1 MASRVALVTGGS
13 RGLGRALVG
22 ALAKRGWTVVTDA
35 RSAEALA
42 GAGRETPGLIG
53 LPGDV
58 RNPAHREALAATID
72 SLGGLN
78 LLVNNASTLGPSPLP
93 PLLQVPLAALTD
105 LLDANVVAP
114 LALLQVLEPLLASQ
128 ACIVSVTS
136 DAAVEG
142 YPGWG
147 AYGASKA
154 ALDQVSNVL
163 AEERPD
169 LVIYSYDPGDM
180 RTAMHQAAFPGE
192 DISDRPLP
200 EEAAVPAF
208 LRLIDSGRPSGRY
221 RASDI
226 LSVVSP

>member
-1 MASRVALVTGGS
+1 
-13 RGLGRALVG
+13 LVG
-22 ALAKRGWTVVTDA
+22 ALAGRGWTVVSDA

-42 GAGRETPGLIG
+42 GVGREIPGLIG

-58 RNPAHREALAATID
+58 RDAAHREALAARIG

-78 LLVNNASTLGPSPLP
+78 LLVNNASSLGPSPLP

-114 LALLQVLEPLLASQ
+114 LALVQVLEPLLVSQ
-128 ACIVSVTS
+128 ACIVNVTS

-154 ALDQVSNVL
+154 ALDQVSIVL

-192 DISDRPLP
+192 DVSDRPLP
-200 EEAAVPAF
+200 DEAAVPAF

>member
-1 MASRVALVTGGS
+1 
-13 RGLGRALVG
+13 
-22 ALAKRGWTVVTDA
+22 VVTDA

-42 GAGRETPGLIG
+42 GVGREIPGLIG

-58 RNPAHREALAATID
+58 RNSAHREAIAATID

-128 ACIVSVTS
+128 ACIVNVTS

-200 EEAAVPAF
+200 DEAAVRAF

>member
-1 MASRVALVTGGS
+1 M
-13 RGLGRALVG
+13 
-22 ALAKRGWTVVTDA
+22 
-35 RSAEALA
+35 
-42 GAGRETPGLIG
+42 
-53 LPGDV
+53 
-58 RNPAHREALAATID
+58 
-72 SLGGLN
+72 
-78 LLVNNASTLGPSPLP
+78 
-93 PLLQVPLAALTD
+93 
-105 LLDANVVAP
+105 
-114 LALLQVLEPLLASQ
+114 
-128 ACIVSVTS
+128 
-136 DAAVEG
+136 EG

-200 EEAAVPAF
+200 DEAAVPAF